1 MTSTEVGLVAI
12 ATVLIG
18 SADFFG
24 GLASRRSEPLAVA
37 SWSQAVGV
45 PVLAV
50 AAVIVGGQP
59 IGRDL
64 AIGAIAGTGA
74 ALGVSALYVGFA
86 RSSIGIVA
94 PTAATTA
101 AAMPIFVGLA
111 SGERPGPVVTLGL
124 AVGIAAIVLVGY
136 VPGDRRSAGTG
147 LLLGF
152 AAGVGFGVMVIS
164 YAATSSASGLW
175 SAVSGRT
182 VAAAVAAVA
191 VVATRADRR
200 IAVPARVSTVLA
212 GVLAAV
218 GMAAFVTASQSA
230 ELVVLGVALG
240 LFPTVTVLLAAVVLR
255 EPLVGSQWAGVGAAA
270 VAVTLISL
278 G

>member
-1 MTSTEVGLVAI
+1 MNGTEIGLVAV

-24 GLASRRSEPLAVA
+24 GIASRRAEPLSVA
-37 SWSQAVGV
+37 AWSQALGV
-45 PVLAV
+45 PVLVVV
-50 AAVIVGGQP
+50 ALVVGGEP
-59 IGRDL
+59 IGTDL
-64 AIGAIAGTGA
+64 AIGAIAGVGA
-74 ALGVSALYVGFA
+74 ALGVSALYIGFA

-101 AAMPIFVGLA
+101 AAVPILVGLA
-111 SGERPGPVVTLGL
+111 SGERPGPVVTVGL

-136 VPGDRRSAGTG
+136 VPGDRRHAGTG
-147 LLLGF
+147 LLLGV
-152 AAGVGFGVMVIS
+152 ASGVGFGVMVVA
-164 YAATSSASGLW
+164 YAATSTESGVW

-182 VAAAVAAVA
+182 VAAAVAGIAVA
-191 VVATRADRR
+191 VMRAERR
-200 IAVPARVSTVLA
+200 IPTTARVPTLLA
-212 GVLAAV
+212 GVLAAI
-218 GMAAFVTASQSA
+218 GMGAFVTASQTA

-255 EPLVGSQWAGVGAAA
+255 EPMLRSQWVGVGAAA
-270 VAVTLISL
+270 AAVTLISL

>member
-1 MTSTEVGLVAI
+1 MNGGEVGLIAVA
-12 ATVLIG
+12 TLLIG

-24 GLASRRSEPLAVA
+24 GIASRRSEPLAVA
-37 SWSQAVGV
+37 TWSQAAGV
-45 PVLAV
+45 PVL
-50 AAVIVGGQP
+50 VIVAIVVGGEL
-59 IGRDL
+59 IARDL
-64 AIGAIAGTGA
+64 AIGALAGVGA
-74 ALGVSALYVGFA
+74 ALGVSALYIGFA

-101 AAMPIFVGLA
+101 AAIPILVGLS
-111 SGERPGPVVTLGL
+111 SGERPGPVVAAGLGIGL
-124 AVGIAAIVLVGY
+124 AAILLVGY
-136 VPGDRRSAGTG
+136 VPGDRRRAGAG
-147 LLLGF
+147 VLLGI
-152 AAGVGFGVMVIS
+152 ASGVGFGAMVVA
-164 YAATSSASGLW
+164 YAATASESGVW

-182 VAAAVAAVA
+182 VAAAVAGIAVA
-191 VVATRADRR
+191 VTRVDRR
-200 IAVPARVSTVLA
+200 IVAAARVPTVLA

-218 GMAAFVTASQSA
+218 GMAAFVTASQTA

-255 EPLVGSQWAGVGAAA
+255 EPMRGSQWAGVSAAA